1 MIKYILYHCII
12 ELQVNM
18 FQLYRSNDV
27 YNVGKSTKQKIDV
40 HIRRLLVFGY
50 IQAAKE
56 ELKVKEWNT
65 FRAYYCGLCKTQ
77 GKLLGPVTRLGL
89 SYDFTV
95 LSILLD
101 SVRDSQT
108 EIVQGRCMLNP
119 LRKRPVAVSCEA
131 LEYCAYMSVELT
143 YYKIKDDMLDHTVS
157 AGIAALP
164 FYAPPHR
171 KVKRAYA
178 EKTAVIEQRL
188 NELHKLEAE
197 NCRNVD
203 EVAEQFAK
211 IMEEVFAMPGLE
223 DRVLRVLGYNLG
235 RWLYLA
241 DAIDDFEKDIEKGQY
256 NPFSTREEIQKS
268 AVPLWYN
275 LGEVAKA
282 YELLDLKKNKGLLDN
297 IIYVGL
303 QGTTRRLLEQHEND
317 IQPEENQQAAME
329 RKNIK

>member
-1 MIKYILYHCII
+1 M
-12 ELQVNM
+12 
-18 FQLYRSNDV
+18 
-27 YNVGKSTKQKIDV
+27 
-40 HIRRLLVFGY
+40 FGY

-56 ELKVKEWNT
+56 ELKIKEWNT

-77 GKLLGPVTRLGL
+77 GKLLGPVTRMGL

-108 EIVQGRCMLNP
+108 KIVQGRCMLNP
-119 LRKRPVAVSCEA
+119 LRKRPVAAPCEA

-143 YYKIKDDMLDHTVS
+143 YYKIKDDMLDHTIC

-164 FYAPPHR
+164 FYAPPHK

-178 EKTAVIEQRL
+178 EKAAVIEQHL
-188 NELHKLEAE
+188 QTLHKLETE

-223 DRVLRVLGYNLG
+223 DRALRALGYNLG

-241 DAIDDFEKDIEKGQY
+241 DAIDDFEKDREKGQY
-256 NPFSTREEIQKS
+256 NPFSTREEILGS

-275 LGEVAKA
+275 LGEAAKA

-297 IIYVGL
+297 IIYLGL
-303 QGTTRRLLEQHEND
+303 QGTTRRLLEKYDSGENAAEKRQD
-317 IQPEENQQAAME
+317 AME

>member
-1 MIKYILYHCII
+1 
-12 ELQVNM
+12 M
-18 FQLYRSNDV
+18 FQLYRTNDV
-27 YNVGKSTKQKIDV
+27 YNAEKRTKQKVDV

-89 SYDFTV
+89 SYDFTM
-95 LSILLD
+95 LSVLLD
-101 SVRDSQT
+101 SVMDAQT

-119 LRKRPVAVSCEA
+119 LRKRPVAASCEA

-178 EKTAVIEQRL
+178 EKTALIEERL
-188 NELHKLEAE
+188 KQLHKLEAE
-197 NCRNVD
+197 DCRNVD

-241 DAIDDFEKDIEKGQY
+241 DAIDDFEKDKEKGQY
-256 NPFSTREEIQKS
+256 NPFSTREEILES

-275 LGEVAKA
+275 LGEAAKA

-297 IIYVGL
+297 IIYLGL
-303 QGTTRRLLEQHEND
+303 QGTTRRLLEQYDSGGNMEQNR
-317 IQPEENQQAAME
+317 QNAME

>member
-1 MIKYILYHCII
+1 M
-12 ELQVNM
+12 
-18 FQLYRSNDV
+18 
-27 YNVGKSTKQKIDV
+27 
-40 HIRRLLVFGY
+40 FGY

-65 FRAYYCGLCKTQ
+65 FQAYYCGLCKTQ
-77 GKLLGPVTRLGL
+77 GKLLGPITRLGL

-95 LSILLD
+95 LGVLLD
-101 SVRDSQT
+101 SVMDTQT
-108 EIVQGRCMLNP
+108 KVAQGRCMLNP
-119 LRKRPVAVSCEA
+119 LRKRPVAAACTA

-143 YYKIKDDMLDHTVS
+143 YYKIKDDILDHTLS
-157 AGIAALP
+157 AGLFALP

-188 NELHKLEAE
+188 ARLHKLEAE

-223 DRVLRVLGYNLG
+223 ERVLRVLGYNLG

-241 DAIDDFEKDIEKGQY
+241 DAIDDFEKDREKGQY
-256 NPFSTREEIQKS
+256 NPFSTREEIQRS

-275 LGEVAKA
+275 LGEAAKA

-297 IIYVGL
+297 IIYLGL
-303 QGTTRRLLEQHEND
+303 QGTTRRLLAPYNGSGEAEKY
-317 IQPEENQQAAME
+317 QQAAME
-329 RKNIK
+329 RKNIE